1 MNMKS
6 EPFTRITLFC
16 IARNALVKKVFA
28 REHGKD
34 EPDEAEAEKI
44 RGLRK

>member
-16 IARNALVKKVFA
+16 IARNALVKIVSA
-28 REHGKD
+28 REHGRD
-34 EPDEAEAEKI
+34 EPDEAE
-44 RGLRK
+44 